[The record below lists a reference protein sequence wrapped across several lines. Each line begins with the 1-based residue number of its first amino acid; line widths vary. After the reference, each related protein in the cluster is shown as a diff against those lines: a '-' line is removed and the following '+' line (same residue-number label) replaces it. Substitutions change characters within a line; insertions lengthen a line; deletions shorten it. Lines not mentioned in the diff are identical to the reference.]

1 MKKLINQPTGYKDYS
16 PKLTRKDTLTIACI
30 LWKSFWQAVC
40 RHFDDRLRR
49 LSSLRCG
56 SLRSAL
62 ATLLLAPLA
71 APAANPPANVVLIY
85 ADDLGYGDVGCYG
98 ATKIKTPNIDRLAAE
113 GRLFTDAHSPSAVCT
128 PSRYGLLTG
137 RYPHRERLF
146 APIWSDSPLCIDPES
161 VTLADVFHNAGYT
174 TACVGKW
181 HLGFGMGGMPDW
193 NGEVKPGPL
202 ELGFDYFFGVPVVN
216 SHPPF
221 FLMEGHRV
229 LGLDPADPLTWKRG
243 APNLNTREFPEK
255 VFNARQDQFGF
266 SGGKSAHDLYDD
278 EQLMTRLTEEAVKVI
293 VAQKEKSFFLYFA
306 TTAIHHPFT
315 PHPRF
320 KGTSEAGLYGDFVHE
335 LDWSVGEILAAIE
348 KADVADR
355 TLVLLTS
362 DNGGM
367 ANGAGIEALKRG
379 HRLNGDLQGFKFG
392 AWEGG
397 HRVPFIARWPGRIP
411 AGTKSD
417 QLISSIDLIRT
428 FAGLLGQKLSEG
440 SALDSLDILPAL
452 TGSPEKPV
460 REELVIGPR
469 EPSHV
474 CLRQG
479 DWVFIPAQ
487 GAGGFRGNP
496 GHSKAGNINS
506 DLTPDG
512 KVKPGAPPEQ
522 LYNLKT
528 DPRQQV
534 NVIDQHP
541 EMAGRLRAHLAEFA
555 PSRKP

>member
-1 MKKLINQPTGYKDYS
+1 MKTYYTIYNAIYHMKTKPLLAL
-16 PKLTRKDTLTIACI
+16 LTAP
-30 LWKSFWQAVC
+30 
-40 RHFDDRLRR
+40 
-49 LSSLRCG
+49 
-56 SLRSAL
+56 
-62 ATLLLAPLA
+62 LLAPLA
-71 APAANPPANVVLIY
+71 APAANPPPNVVLIY
-85 ADDLGYGDVGCYG
+85 ADDIGYGDVGCYG

-137 RYPHRERLF
+137 RYPFRERLF
-146 APIWSDSPLCIDPES
+146 SPFWSDSPLCIDPES

-181 HLGFGMGGMPDW
+181 HLGFGTGGMPDW
-193 NGEVKPGPL
+193 SGEVKPGPL

-255 VFNARQDQFGF
+255 VFYARQDQFGF
-266 SGGKSAHDLYDD
+266 SGGKAAHDLYDD
-278 EQLMTRLTEEAVKVI
+278 EQLMARLTEEAVKVI
-293 VAQKEKSFFLYFA
+293 VAQKEKPFFLYFA

-320 KGTSEAGLYGDFVHE
+320 KGTSKVGLYGDFVHE

-348 KADVADR
+348 KAGVADR
-355 TLVLLTS
+355 TIVLFTS

-367 ANGAGIEALKRG
+367 ANHGGIKALKLG
-379 HRLNGDLQGFKFG
+379 HRLNGDLQGFKFA

-397 HRVPFIARWPGRIP
+397 HRIPFIARWPGRIP
-411 AGTKSD
+411 TGTKSD

-452 TGSPEKPV
+452 TGSPEKAV
-460 REELVIGPR
+460 REELVIVPR
-469 EPSHV
+469 QPSHV
-474 CLRQG
+474 SLRQG

-487 GAGGFRGNP
+487 GGGGFRGDP
-496 GHSKAGNINS
+496 GHSEAGNINS
-506 DLTPDG
+506 DLTPYG

-534 NVIDQHP
+534 NVIDQYP
-541 EMAGRLRAHLAEFA
+541 ELAGRLRARLAKIQDGTEG
-555 PSRKP
+555 